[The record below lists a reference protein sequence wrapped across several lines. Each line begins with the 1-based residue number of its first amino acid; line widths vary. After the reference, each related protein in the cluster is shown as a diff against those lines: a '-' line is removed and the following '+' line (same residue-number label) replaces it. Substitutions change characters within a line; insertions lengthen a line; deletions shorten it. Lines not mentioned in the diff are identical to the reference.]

1 MDLLQENPI
10 KDNKTKKLKAS
21 LIVIFVLIAVLAIVA
36 IILYFYGKKV
46 ATEQFKV
53 YIDQTQNTKLSS
65 NPNNMFLIEDGKI
78 YTSIMGIAE
87 YVGYKAYN
95 GEYKSYSEDT
105 TSCYVTNS
113 KELVTFSSGSKTIR
127 KYPQLGDSESQTFDI
142 GEEVQARG
150 NNLYICQD
158 GLQRAFNLTVNYDI
172 QKNTVNIV
180 TLPYLSSLYE
190 KTIKKAS
197 LSDNTLS
204 EEIVF
209 NNQKAL
215 LYGYIVIK
223 DPDTKLF
230 GVASVQNSSFDNASA
245 IITERYKTVEFV
257 EGINDFIVMTSDNK
271 YGIIGNNGI
280 TKVKPTYDK
289 IQEIDKDIGLY
300 LVTSN
305 SKQGVINQNGKI
317 IVYQDY
323 DQIGLSESYDPNV
336 TNKYLLYNNAIP
348 VMRNKKW
355 GLIDKNG
362 ATILNVEYDGIGCN
376 LNTNQSNTNGT
387 VLIPELD
394 GIVIEKDIQ
403 ENNSKVKKFGV
414 VSSEGN
420 LMVNIVA
427 DSAYATTLE
436 NKTTY
441 YLNVQN
447 QVIDIVNF
455 WYEQKAKDNNKGQGT
470 TNSTNN
476 NSQSASNQNDSNTKS
491 TGEQE
496 KQSISN
502 ASQAQAQSG
511 SQQNAAQTTKQDVTQ
526 SQGTN

>member
-21 LIVIFVLIAVLAIVA
+21 LIVIFVLIAILAIVA
-36 IILYFYGKKV
+36 IVLYFYGKKV

-65 NPNNMFLIEDGKI
+65 NPNNMFLIENGKI

-127 KYPQLGDSESQTFDI
+127 KYPKLGDSESQTFDI

-150 NNLYICQD
+150 NNLYICQ
-158 GLQRAFNLTVNYDI
+158 DI

-230 GVASVQNSSFDNASA
+230 GVASVQNSNVDNASA

-470 TNSTNN
+470 ANSTNN

-502 ASQAQAQSG
+502 AGQAQAQSG

>member
-10 KDNKTKKLKAS
+10 KDNKTKRLKAS
-21 LIVIFVLIAVLAIVA
+21 LIVIFVLIAILAIVA
-36 IILYFYGKKV
+36 IVLYFYGKKV

-65 NPNNMFLIEDGKI
+65 NPNNMFLIEDGKM

-113 KELVTFSSGSKTIR
+113 KEIVTFSSGSKTIR

-190 KTIKKAS
+190 KTISKAALSDKS
-197 LSDNTLS
+197 LSD
-204 EEIVF
+204 EIIF

-230 GVASVQNSSFDNASA
+230 GVASVQNSSADNASA
-245 IITERYKTVEFV
+245 IITERYKSIEFV

-323 DQIGLSESYDPNV
+323 DQIGLSENYDPNV

-348 VMRNKKW
+348 VMRDKKW

-362 ATILNVEYDGIGCN
+362 STILPVEYDGIGCN

-387 VLIPELD
+387 VLIPDLD
-394 GIVIEKDIQ
+394 GIVVEKDIQ
-403 ENNSKVKKFGV
+403 ENNSKVKKFGI

-447 QVIDIVNF
+447 QIIDIVNF

-470 TNSTNN
+470 SNN
-476 NSQSASNQNDSNTKS
+476 TSSNGSQSTSNQNDKS
-491 TGEQE
+491 TGEQA
-496 KQSISN
+496 QQTSQN
-502 ASQAQAQSG
+502 ASQTQTQAGGQQTATQAT
-511 SQQNAAQTTKQDVTQ
+511 SQQATTQ
-526 SQGTN
+526 SQGANQ